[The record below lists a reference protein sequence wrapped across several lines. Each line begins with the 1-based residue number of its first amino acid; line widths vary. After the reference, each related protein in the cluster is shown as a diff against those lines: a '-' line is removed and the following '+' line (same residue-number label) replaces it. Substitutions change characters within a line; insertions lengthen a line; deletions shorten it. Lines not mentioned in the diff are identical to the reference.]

1 MFYIYRYP
9 NCHGCERTVRGC
21 GLTLAG
27 EGRASPAAYWEN
39 FTVIWRDRRMGRG
52 AGGRGEGRVTDW
64 SPATGQGLIYRAIR
78 VGVCLF
84 IYYST
89 LRFNLCRP
97 RKGESRRKGKARGKK
112 RGRGRAKGTA
122 DR

>member
-1 MFYIYRYP
+1 M
-9 NCHGCERTVRGC
+9 RGC
-21 GLTLAG
+21 GLTLAR
-27 EGRASPAAYWEN
+27 EGRVSPAAYWEN

-52 AGGRGEGRVTDW
+52 AEERNEGRVTDW

-97 RKGESRRKGKARGKK
+97 RKGESRRKSKARGKK
-112 RGRGRAKGTA
+112 RARGRAKGTP

>member
-1 MFYIYRYP
+1 M
-9 NCHGCERTVRGC
+9 
-21 GLTLAG
+21 
-27 EGRASPAAYWEN
+27 
-39 FTVIWRDRRMGRG
+39 
-52 AGGRGEGRVTDW
+52 TDW

-97 RKGESRRKGKARGKK
+97 RKGESRRKGRAGGHKSARGE
-112 RGRGRAKGTA
+112 GTGNVGQVN
-122 DR
+122 